1 MQLPD
6 TREPRTNGAAAQFL
20 NAFGRGDRDL
30 AARDSSGSV
39 LQSLSLMNNN
49 FVMQR
54 IHANNNG
61 STVQRLL
68 SGTSDRRAIIG
79 YMFFATLGR
88 YATNE
93 ELNIAFATVQRLGN
107 QRGAEAL
114 QWALLNKVDFIY
126 NY

>member
-1 MQLPD
+1 MQFPD
-6 TREPRTNGAAAQFL
+6 TREPRTNGTIAQFL

-30 AARDSSGSV
+30 AARNSSGSV
-39 LQSLSLMNNN
+39 LQGLSLMNNT

-68 SGTSDRRAIIG
+68 AVTSDRYAIIG
-79 YMFFATLGR
+79 YLFFATLGR

-93 ELNIAFATVQRLGN
+93 ELSIALATMQRLGN
-107 QRGAEAL
+107 TRGAEAL